1 MLPGGPLGR
10 ALVRLWP
17 WVSLA
22 MGVASAALM
31 DRRPERGWLVVSA
44 IAFSWSAALVAR
56 PLLLRFEQRLGGRGA
71 PHVRLAHFGSTLA
84 AVGPV
89 QFVLFFTLPFYW
101 RARAGTGAQLAFV
114 ALLGLAAA
122 ITLWDPL
129 LGTVA
134 RRPIAGALLRAVA
147 TFAGVNA
154 LLPILGF
161 SNRASL
167 TAASVASSLLWGL
180 GALVQSEPGS
190 RRRVLVTVVPASLAL
205 GLASALP
212 LARRAI
218 PAAPLR
224 LVQAAIGTEV
234 RDWTLLDPTRRFS
247 GVPSKLACFSLVWAP
262 RGVRDALV
270 HVWTRDG
277 VEMDRIPLNIRGG
290 GAWGFSTWSIKHNL
304 GANPAGTWTCSV
316 ETTSG
321 QVLGQETAVVVAS
334 PRPDERPV
342 APAPSE
348 PAAAPAA
355 AVSEPPTAPDAVP
368 SEPPAT
374 AAAAVSVPDAG
385 ARADGTAA
393 PPPVIT
399 PGTVVPAGADSTAAD
414 PASPRPATP

>member
-1 MLPGGPLGR
+1 MLSGGPFGR
-10 ALVRLWP
+10 ALLRSWP
-17 WVSLA
+17 WISLA

-56 PLLLRFEQRLGGRGA
+56 PLLLRFEHRLGGRGA

-101 RARAGTGAQLAFV
+101 RARAGTGGHLAFV
-114 ALLGLAAA
+114 GMLGLAAA

-134 RRPIAGALLRAVA
+134 RRPVAGALLRAIA

-161 SNRASL
+161 SNRTSL
-167 TAASVASSLLWGL
+167 TAASIASSVLWAL
-180 GALVQSEPGS
+180 GALVQCEPAA

-205 GLASALP
+205 GLMSALP

-224 LVQAAIGTEV
+224 LMQAAIGTEV

-247 GVPSKLACFSLVWAP
+247 GAPSKLACFSLVWAP

-270 HVWTRDG
+270 HVWTKDG
-277 VEMDRIPLNIRGG
+277 HEMDRIPLNIRGG
-290 GAWGFSTWSIKHNL
+290 GAYGFSTWSIKHNL
-304 GANPAGTWTCSV
+304 GASPAGRWTCSV

-321 QVLGQETAVVVAS
+321 QVLGSESAVVEA
-334 PRPDERPV
+334 
-342 APAPSE
+342 APKLE
-348 PAAAPAA
+348 PATVAVQPEA
-355 AVSEPPTAPDAVP
+355 AVSAGPASPVSADTTA
-368 SEPPAT
+368 PAT
-374 AAAAVSVPDAG
+374 AGSA
-385 ARADGTAA
+385 T
-393 PPPVIT
+393 
-399 PGTVVPAGADSTAAD
+399 
-414 PASPRPATP
+414 ASPPAP